1 MNLKFF
7 IQNQRIKRRTKIIW
21 KVRVKMMMMMK
32 MNKDSAK
39 MMILMMMM
47 MSNRMLIKMSKKEKR
62 MKKEN
67 WIMRK
72 MMKIWTM
79 KMI

>member
-21 KVRVKMMMMMK
+21 KVRVKMMMMK